1 MGRDGG
7 AGAEEFDQ
15 FMEVRRHV
23 RRMQAGTPMRLR
35 LSGGTSR
42 GVQEEM
48 QICTFWITQDLQTLK
63 WREQEGNSSLHELSL
78 NAVADVVEDNNVAT
92 EEDEGSCR
100 LTIVLRSSKGTD
112 KKKPSTMNLIC
123 VSREDLIA
131 WRDGLQLLAGGA
143 SFSVAAAGPSGGTTG
158 PAASSSGG
166 QSAKSSVSKG
176 DNQGSTASLR
186 QQLQKQQ
193 EANEK
198 LQKES
203 RLLKE
208 LVNRKDASIAALLRE
223 LQSRSSGATVERC
236 NKTVASSRESD
247 EHLSYREA
255 TILRHKNRK
264 LQKILRAKQQT
275 IAELL
280 QLVGKVTQQQ
290 GAESSAVEELYDD
303 DENSSE
309 QTAEE
314 EKEEKQDKEEKEKKE
329 EDYGAQERLATTG
342 RATRF
347 QVCDSHGRALRGR
360 GGGRAV
366 GEAVGATAG
375 ITAAVAA
382 APVPLPAPAAVAAAA
397 PSATAARDRPSGLA
411 AACAEP
417 MNDATSSEEE
427 EISEEVAALAG
438 QLERLERDMDMEEMK
453 FAPPS
458 RGPSVAAKV
467 SAAMSHHAACNS
479 VATEPASQ
487 ARPGS
492 PAEQRLQRASGAGI
506 TSRLQGSTA
515 ALQALTREM
524 ELLEE
529 KKRIVEQLARRLE
542 PPSDGEED
550 DGFPLR

>member
-1 MGRDGG
+1 
-7 AGAEEFDQ
+7 
-15 FMEVRRHV
+15 
-23 RRMQAGTPMRLR
+23 
-35 LSGGTSR
+35 
-42 GVQEEM
+42 
-48 QICTFWITQDLQTLK
+48 
-63 WREQEGNSSLHELSL
+63 
-78 NAVADVVEDNNVAT
+78 
-92 EEDEGSCR
+92 
-100 LTIVLRSSKGTD
+100 
-112 KKKPSTMNLIC
+112 MNLIC

-382 APVPLPAPAAVAAAA
+382 AAAAAVAAAA

>member
-35 LSGGTSR
+35 VLGGVSSGGP
-42 GVQEEM
+42 GEM
-48 QICTFWITQDLQTLK
+48 QSCTFWITQDLQTLK
-63 WREQEGNSSLHELSL
+63 WREHEGKGSMHELSL
-78 NAVADVVEDNNVAT
+78 NAVADVVEDNTTAIT
-92 EEDEGSCR
+92 ETDEDSCC
-100 LTIVLRSSKGTD
+100 LTIVLQSSKGTD

-453 FAPPS
+453 FRPRLGALLLPPRCQQRCRIMQRATLSPPS
-458 RGPSVAAKV
+458 QRHRQDLAVRRNSG
-467 SAAMSHHAACNS
+467 CNVPLVLES
-479 VATEPASQ
+479 RQ
-487 ARPGS
+487 GC
-492 PAEQRLQRASGAGI
+492 RA
-506 TSRLQGSTA
+506 
-515 ALQALTREM
+515 
-524 ELLEE
+524 
-529 KKRIVEQLARRLE
+529 VQLRCRHLRVRWNSWRRRNGLWNN
-542 PPSDGEED
+542 
-550 DGFPLR
+550 